1 MQRLKRERG
10 AVAVIVALLMVP
22 LIGFVAISVDVAAM
36 WTERQQLETGA
47 DAGALAIAQDCARN
61 NCQVPAQTAQTLAVA
76 NVNDG
81 QVTVAVTPTGLSPTS
96 GQVTVRPSAIRKH
109 TFAPVLGVKQSTVTA
124 SATAAWGSPN
134 GGTAVLPLTFSW
146 CEFAAQTGGGL
157 PSGTTQRTIFF
168 TKDSGTTCTGP
179 SNNAVP
185 GGFAW
190 LTVNSGTC
198 NTTSSIAQI
207 LWSSTGAS
215 VPSGCTAGDLLALQN
230 KTVLLPIFD
239 QAADSGSNASYH
251 VYGYAAFRLTGYN
264 FPSMAYSWNASGCTS
279 PTRSCVKGYF
289 VQFVD
294 FAAAFHY
301 SPSAPQLGA
310 AVVSL
315 TK

>member
-22 LIGFVAISVDVAAM
+22 LIGFVAVSVDVAAL
-36 WTERQQLETGA
+36 WAERQQLQTGA

-61 NCQVPAQTAQTLAVA
+61 NCQVPSQTAQTLAAV

-81 QVTVAVTPTGLSPTS
+81 QASAVVTPAGLSPAS
-96 GQVTVRPSAIRKH
+96 GLVTVRTSAIRNH
-109 TFAPVLGVKQSTVTA
+109 VFAPLLGIKQSTVTTT
-124 SATAAWGSPN
+124 ATAAWGSPD
-134 GGTAVLPLTFSW
+134 GGTALPLTFSW
-146 CEFAAQTGGGL
+146 CEFSAQTGGGL
-157 PSGTTQRTIFF
+157 PSGTTERTILF
-168 TKDSGTTCTGP
+168 TKNSGTTCTGP
-179 SNNAVP
+179 SHNAVP

-198 NTTSSIAQI
+198 STTSSIAQT

-215 VPSGCTAGDLLALQN
+215 VPSGCTTADLLALQN

-251 VYGYAAFRLTGYN
+251 VYGYAAFKLTGYN
-264 FPSMAYSWNASGCTS
+264 FPSKAYTWNASGCTS
-279 PTRSCVKGYF
+279 PSRDCVKGYF
-289 VQFVD
+289 TQFVD

-301 SPSAPQLGA
+301 SADAPHLGA